1 MPKMIPKLVHKYRKK
16 LRTLDTISL
25 YESYK
30 QERRKRTNKNGR
42 IQSHQD
48 CTISHTI
55 ITTNKNKEIK
65 TKNNSSSSQ
74 IREFINSS
82 LKEKYPDK
90 PFEEIRE
97 ELLNDPTA
105 IINTDKQY
113 QSMLDYRLTNWS
125 PKQPKQP
132 NKKNNGRKEIIPEH
146 MKEDFKAPKEDIDQE
161 EKKREIE
168 EMLKKLR
175 S

>member
-1 MPKMIPKLVHKYRKK
+1 MEKTSNQGWRKPQT
-16 LRTLDTISL
+16 RVEEISN
-25 YESYK
+25 
-30 QERRKRTNKNGR
+30 QEWRK
-42 IQSHQD
+42 SA
-48 CTISHTI
+48 TI

>member
-1 MPKMIPKLVHKYRKK
+1 
-16 LRTLDTISL
+16 
-25 YESYK
+25 
-30 QERRKRTNKNGR
+30 
-42 IQSHQD
+42 
-48 CTISHTI
+48 
-55 ITTNKNKEIK
+55 
-65 TKNNSSSSQ
+65 
-74 IREFINSS
+74 
-82 LKEKYPDK
+82 
-90 PFEEIRE
+90 
-97 ELLNDPTA
+97 
-105 IINTDKQY
+105 
-113 QSMLDYRLTNWS
+113 MLDYRLTNWS